1 MKRLVITL
9 ALAGVLLIALAAPAG
24 ASAAVWQPSILATLS
39 AGDYGSFA
47 EGMAANSHGRL
58 FVSLTTWGYYD
69 ETVDPSLWGS
79 NIGEVWRV
87 MPNGAKA
94 LVATKDL
101 SPNGMLLGV
110 AVDRLDRVYVLTYD
124 FGDPQTVGCG
134 VYRVNTGGSMVKK
147 ISLPAGTWPNGL
159 AIHRGRA
166 YITDSATGAVWR
178 ARIGSGVSSPA
189 SPWFQDALLAP
200 GDPTADP
207 TMSGIGANGIAFRGE
222 RLFVSVPDY
231 GRIVRVC
238 VKDDGSP
245 GVPSVISEQPELR
258 SADGIAFDAFGGL
271 WIATNAGSTEAS
283 PGGGLYRLSPAA
295 GVWRIADDPGWLNY
309 PTTPVFGTT
318 PGALRTLYVENGAY
332 FSFNDLIGPDIRVL
346 HVGIPGQPLR

>member
-9 ALAGVLLIALAAPAG
+9 VLAGLLLVALAAPAG
-24 ASAAVWQPSILATLS
+24 ASAGTWQPGALATLS

-178 ARIGSGVSSPA
+178 ARIGSGVASPA

-200 GDPTADP
+200 GDPTSDP
-207 TMSGIGANGIAFRGE
+207 AMTGIGANGIAFRGE

-245 GVPSVISEQPELR
+245 GAPSVISEQPELR
-258 SADGIAFDAFGGL
+258 SADGIAFDALGGL
-271 WIATNAGSTEAS
+271 WIATNAGTTGAS

-295 GVWRIADDPGWLNY
+295 GVWRIADEPGWLNY
-309 PTTPVFGTT
+309 PTAPVFGTT
-318 PGALRTLYVENGAY
+318 PGTLRTLYVENGAY
-332 FSFNDLIGPDIRVL
+332 FSFDDLIGPDIRVL